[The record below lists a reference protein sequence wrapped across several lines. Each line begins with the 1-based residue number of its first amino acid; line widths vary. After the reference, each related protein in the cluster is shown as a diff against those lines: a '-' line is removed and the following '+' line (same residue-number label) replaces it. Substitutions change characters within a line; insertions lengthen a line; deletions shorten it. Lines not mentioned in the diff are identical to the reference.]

1 MDVHNIWIQYNLMVY
16 IEGIDMSMDLLLSL
30 YLEEKW
36 YNTRIYFFL
45 QYS

>member
-30 YLEEKW
+30 HLEEKW